1 MRTVTVAAGRLEGW
15 LAGFADRHGAP
26 TVSRDERVVELV
38 GVDGARARIEVSF
51 PPLRGELVAHV
62 LRPRR
67 IGVLLVRRHGYAVG
81 VFDGTNLV
89 ASKVGSAYVQG
100 GTKAGGW
107 SQQRYARRRANQAS
121 AAFAQAA
128 DAAAAILADEPLEAL
143 LAGGDRAALHA
154 VLADRRPGTPRPD
167 HALADR
173 QGPEAAATAGD
184 ARAVPRRSDP
194 PGTVI
199 SAATG
204 RPAAAT
210 PKPNASC
217 CPASWAA
224 LP

>member
-26 TVSRDERVVELV
+26 TVSRGERVVELV

-51 PPLRGELVAHV
+51 PPLGGELVAHV

-107 SQQRYARRRANQAS
+107 SVCRRTRMVERSYGSYPIAVRQDS
-121 AAFAQAA
+121 LYSTAAPVHRCA
-128 DAAAAILADEPLEAL
+128 
-143 LAGGDRAALHA
+143 
-154 VLADRRPGTPRPD
+154 
-167 HALADR
+167 
-173 QGPEAAATAGD
+173 
-184 ARAVPRRSDP
+184 
-194 PGTVI
+194 
-199 SAATG
+199 
-204 RPAAAT
+204 
-210 PKPNASC
+210 
-217 CPASWAA
+217 
-224 LP
+224 

>member
-26 TVSRDERVVELV
+26 PVSRGERVVELV
-38 GVDGARARIEVSF
+38 GVDGARARIEVPF

-67 IGVLLVRRHGYAVG
+67 IGVLLVRRHGHAVG

-143 LAGGDRAALHA
+143 LAGGDRAALRGA
-154 VLADRRPGTPRPD
+154 VLADRRLAHLAPTTPWLIVKDPKLRQLQAMPEQF
-167 HALADR
+167 HAVRIRLE
-173 QGPEAAATAGD
+173 P
-184 ARAVPRRSDP
+184 
-194 PGTVI
+194 
-199 SAATG
+199 
-204 RPAAAT
+204 
-210 PKPNASC
+210 
-217 CPASWAA
+217 
-224 LP
+224 